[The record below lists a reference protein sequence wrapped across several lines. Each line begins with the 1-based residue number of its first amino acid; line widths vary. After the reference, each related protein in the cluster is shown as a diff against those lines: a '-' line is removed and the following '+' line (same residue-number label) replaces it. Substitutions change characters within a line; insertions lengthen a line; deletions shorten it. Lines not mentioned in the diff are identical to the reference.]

1 MHRRNARQERKIMLN
16 RNSPT
21 PLHQQLEEII
31 KAKIENDEWQP
42 DAQIPSENEL
52 SKTYGLSRMTTRN
65 VIMRLVFQ
73 GLLYRVAGKG
83 TFVAE
88 PKITN
93 KLLLQMGIQE
103 QLDQMG
109 IESETRLI
117 EIRKIEAPVRIQRE
131 LALPEGSQ
139 VFNIERLRLVKGD
152 PLSIHIS
159 YVPVELAGT
168 LDTESGF
175 EELQLCDI
183 LEEKFHLRTSRV
195 VETLETSLATDREAE
210 RLAVKPGFTLLRLE
224 NTEYTAADVP
234 FVHNRVTFRG
244 DKIKIKLEFNRKG

>member
-1 MHRRNARQERKIMLN
+1 MLN

-159 YVPVELAGT
+159 YV
-168 LDTESGF
+168 
-175 EELQLCDI
+175 
-183 LEEKFHLRTSRV
+183 R
-195 VETLETSLATDREAE
+195 
-210 RLAVKPGFTLLRLE
+210 
-224 NTEYTAADVP
+224 
-234 FVHNRVTFRG
+234 
-244 DKIKIKLEFNRKG
+244 